1 MLKNFKKIILFLV
14 ILLLSIYSKQ
24 TVFAQGT
31 TVEQKLELIQNNQI
45 LGGAFTIDYEI
56 KGTNLTG
63 SSTLGTLNA
72 DIVYDST
79 KLRFIN
85 GTNWNTGLDSVNGYS
100 VNIQSN
106 DVEHNSNRWLRISLT
121 AVNVSN
127 SNPAGF
133 NLTGSYF
140 TVVRINFII
149 LNADNPVTLTIKDIT
164 NQVGFFANSGNSPDN
179 SIINNLALSPPLI
192 ISGQPLPVELSSFN
206 FDVSERNVNLKWS
219 TDFEHNNAG
228 FDIERKSSSK
238 NDGWVKIGRTDGHGN
253 TSSLSRYAYSD
264 TKIPA
269 GKYNY
274 RLKQI
279 DVNGNYKYYDLNGI
293 VEIDNPKKFDIS
305 QNYPNPFN
313 PTTKIDYALPLDSK
327 VNIVIYDMLGREIKS
342 VVQEQQK
349 AGYYTVQINATDFA
363 SGTYFYRMIANANGN
378 NNIIT
383 KKLSVIK

>member
-1 MLKNFKKIILFLV
+1 
-14 ILLLSIYSKQ
+14 
-24 TVFAQGT
+24 
-31 TVEQKLELIQNNQI
+31 LELIQNNQI

-149 LNADNPVTLTIKDIT
+149 LNADNPVSLTIKDIT

-264 TKIPA
+264 TKILA